1 MQSGV
6 NEKKGTNKKVGRPID
21 DNPPERAREIHR
33 MGGIASGVA
42 KRRKKL
48 IKETIATILELP
60 VKDKRVKDGLKKI
73 GLTTE
78 DMTQQSLMVLGVMKR
93 AQNGDPYA
101 ATFIRDTLGQK
112 EADKLEISK
121 STSEVISEIESYVA
135 GELEPKTDDP
145 K

>member
-1 MQSGV
+1 MPSGI
-6 NEKKGTNKKVGRPID
+6 NEKKGTSKKVGRPID
-21 DNPPERAREIHR
+21 DNPPERAREIHK
-33 MGGIASGVA
+33 MGGIASGVS

-60 VKDKRVKDGLKKI
+60 VKDKRVKDGLKRI

-135 GELEPKTDDP
+135 GELDPKTDDS

>member
-1 MQSGV
+1 MPSGD
-6 NEKKGTNKKVGRPID
+6 NNKGKKHVGIPIDSRPI
-21 DNPPERAREIHR
+21 EEARKIHS
-33 MGGIASGVA
+33 MGGIASGVS

-48 IKETIATILELP
+48 IKETIETILELP
-60 VKDKRVKDGLKKI
+60 VKDKRVKDALKRI

-78 DMTQQSLMVLGVMKR
+78 DMTQQSLMILGVMKR

-112 EADKLEISK
+112 EADKLDLIQP
-121 STSEVISEIESYVA
+121 VQIVVQ
-135 GELEPKTDDP
+135 DDYGDDD

>member
-1 MQSGV
+1 MPSGD
-6 NEKKGTNKKVGRPID
+6 NNKGKKHVGRPID
-21 DNPPERAREIHR
+21 DNPPERAREIR
-33 MGGIASGVA
+33 SMGGIASGVS

-48 IKETIATILELP
+48 IKETIETVLELP
-60 VKDKRVKDGLKKI
+60 VKDKRVKDGLKRI

-78 DMTQQSLMVLGVMKR
+78 DMTQQTLMVLGVMKR

-112 EADKLEISK
+112 EADKLDIIQP
-121 STSEVISEIESYVA
+121 VQIIVQ
-135 GELEPKTDDP
+135 DDYGDDD

>member
-1 MQSGV
+1 MTSGV
-6 NEKKGTNKKVGRPID
+6 YDGKKPKAKVGRPID

-33 MGGIASGVA
+33 MGGIASGVS

-60 VKDKRVKDGLKKI
+60 VKDKRVKDGLKRI

-112 EADKLEISK
+112 EADKLELSK
-121 STSEVISEIESYVA
+121 STAEVITEIESYVA
-135 GELEPKTDDP
+135 EELEPKTVDP

>member
-1 MQSGV
+1 MPSGD
-6 NEKKGTNKKVGRPID
+6 NNKGKKHVGIPIDSRPI
-21 DNPPERAREIHR
+21 EEARKIHS

-42 KRRKKL
+42 KRKKKL
-48 IKETIATILELP
+48 IKETIETILELP
-60 VKDKRVKDGLKKI
+60 VKDKRVKDGLKRI

-121 STSEVISEIESYVA
+121 STAEVISEIERYVA
-135 GELEPKTDDP
+135 EDFEPKTVDP
-145 K
+145 E

>member
-1 MQSGV
+1 MPSG
-6 NEKKGTNKKVGRPID
+6 GTRNKTGKIGRPID
-21 DNPPERAREIHR
+21 DNPPEIAREIRR
-33 MGGIASGVA
+33 MGGIASGVS

-60 VKDKRVKDGLKKI
+60 VKDKRVKDGLKRI

-78 DMTQQSLMVLGVMKR
+78 DMTQQSLMILGVMKR

-112 EADKLEISK
+112 EAEKLDLVQPVQI
-121 STSEVISEIESYVA
+121 VI
-135 GELEPKTDDP
+135 KDDYGDGDND
-145 K
+145 

>member
-1 MQSGV
+1 MPSGE
-6 NEKKGTNKKVGRPID
+6 NNKGKKHVGIPLGDRPVEERKKI
-21 DNPPERAREIHR
+21 AR
-33 MGGIASGVA
+33 MGGVASGVA

-60 VKDKRVKDGLKKI
+60 VKDKRVKDGLKRI

-112 EADKLEISK
+112 EADKLDIIQP
-121 STSEVISEIESYVA
+121 VQIIVQ
-135 GELEPKTDDP
+135 DDYGDDD

>member
-1 MQSGV
+1 
-6 NEKKGTNKKVGRPID
+6 
-21 DNPPERAREIHR
+21 

-60 VKDKRVKDGLKKI
+60 VKDKRVKDGLKRI

-112 EADKLEISK
+112 EADKLDLIQP
-121 STSEVISEIESYVA
+121 VQIVVQ
-135 GELEPKTDDP
+135 DDCGDDDN
-145 K
+145 

>member
-1 MQSGV
+1 MPSGD
-6 NEKKGTNKKVGRPID
+6 NNKGKKHVGIPIDSRPI
-21 DNPPERAREIHR
+21 EEAREIHS

-60 VKDKRVKDGLKKI
+60 VKDKRVKDGLKRI

-112 EADKLEISK
+112 EADKLEIGK
-121 STSEVISEIESYVA
+121 MAKEVIEDIENYVDA
-135 GELEPKTDDP
+135 RTD
-145 K
+145 

>member
-1 MQSGV
+1 MPSGI
-6 NEKKGTNKKVGRPID
+6 NEKKGTSKKVGRPID
-21 DNPPERAREIHR
+21 DNPPERAREIHK
-33 MGGIASGVA
+33 MGGIASGVS

-60 VKDKRVKDGLKKI
+60 VKDKRVKDGLKRI

-135 GELEPKTDDP
+135 GELEPKTDDS

>member
-1 MQSGV
+1 MPSGI
-6 NEKKGTNKKVGRPID
+6 NEKKGTSKKVGRPID
-21 DNPPERAREIHR
+21 DNPPERAREIHK

-60 VKDKRVKDGLKKI
+60 VKDKRVKDGLKRI

-135 GELEPKTDDP
+135 EELEPKTDDS

>member
-1 MQSGV
+1 MPSGI
-6 NEKKGTNKKVGRPID
+6 NEKKGTNKKVGIPID
-21 DNPPERAREIHR
+21 DNPPERAREIHK

-60 VKDKRVKDGLKKI
+60 VKDKRVKDGLKRI

-135 GELEPKTDDP
+135 GELEPKTDDS

>member
-1 MQSGV
+1 MPSGD
-6 NEKKGTNKKVGRPID
+6 NNKGKKHVGIPIDSRPI
-21 DNPPERAREIHR
+21 EEARKIHS

-60 VKDKRVKDGLKKI
+60 VKDKRVKDGLKRI

-101 ATFIRDTLGQK
+101 ATFIRDTL
-112 EADKLEISK
+112 
-121 STSEVISEIESYVA
+121 
-135 GELEPKTDDP
+135 
-145 K
+145 

>member
-1 MQSGV
+1 MPNGI
-6 NEKKGTNKKVGRPID
+6 NEKKGTNGKVGRPID
-21 DNPPERAREIHR
+21 DNPPERAREIRR

-60 VKDKRVKDGLKKI
+60 VKDKRVKDGLKRI

-78 DMTQQSLMVLGVMKR
+78 DMTQQSLMILGVMKR

-112 EADKLEISK
+112 EAEKLDLIQPVQIVVQDDYGDDDK
-121 STSEVISEIESYVA
+121 
-135 GELEPKTDDP
+135 
-145 K
+145 

>member
-6 NEKKGTNKKVGRPID
+6 NEKKGTSKKVGRPID
-21 DNPPERAREIHR
+21 DNPPERAREIHK

-60 VKDKRVKDGLKKI
+60 VKDKRVKDGLKRI

-135 GELEPKTDDP
+135 EELEPKTDDS

>member
-1 MQSGV
+1 MPNGV
-6 NEKKGTNKKVGRPID
+6 YEKKETNGKVGRPID

-60 VKDKRVKDGLKKI
+60 VKDKRVKDGLKRI

-112 EADKLEISK
+112 EADKLEIGK
-121 STSEVISEIESYVA
+121 MAKEVIEDIENYVDA
-135 GELEPKTDDP
+135 RTD
-145 K
+145 

>member
-1 MQSGV
+1 MASGV
-6 NEKKGTNKKVGRPID
+6 DEKKGTNGKVGRPID
-21 DNPPERAREIHR
+21 DNPPERAREIHS
-33 MGGIASGVA
+33 MGGIASGVS

-60 VKDKRVKDGLKKI
+60 VKDKRVKDGLKRI

-112 EADKLEISK
+112 EADKLELSK
-121 STSEVISEIESYVA
+121 STAEVITELESYVA
-135 GELEPKTDDP
+135 EELEPNTVDP

>member
-1 MQSGV
+1 MPKGIE
-6 NEKKGTNKKVGRPID
+6 EKKGTNGKVGRPID

-33 MGGIASGVA
+33 MGGIASGVS

-60 VKDKRVKDGLKKI
+60 VKDKRVKDGLKRI

-135 GELEPKTDDP
+135 EELEPNKADP
-145 K
+145 E